1 MFYAGLKRA
10 CDFIIALLALIL
22 CAPLFLLLAIIIK
35 ATSPGP
41 VFFRQIRV
49 GRDGK
54 FFYCLKFRS
63 MKTTAPQSPTSEL
76 RHADFYITRVGAFLR
91 RCSLDELPQLFNIL
105 KGDMSLI
112 GPRPLIPAELT
123 VHDLRSQY
131 HVYQVRPGL
140 TGWAQIHGRDTI
152 SAVRKAKLDRYYVE
166 HFGLKMDLKILL
178 KSAISVLRQNDVAEG
193 EDHVAGG
200 PKQSLRAR
208 FRAVY
213 NRGSMLVTLHSSI
226 KKALPRIAPA
236 SVAAC
241 SKSKSKKT
249 A

>member
-1 MFYAGLKRA
+1 MFYAGFKRC
-10 CDFIIALLALIL
+10 CDFLIALFALLL
-22 CAPLFLLLAIIIK
+22 CAPLFLILSIVIK
-35 ATSPGP
+35 VTSPGP

-49 GRDGK
+49 GRNGK

-76 RHADFYITRVGAFLR
+76 RHADFYITKVGAFLR

-123 VHDLRSQY
+123 VHDLRQQY
-131 HVYQVRPGL
+131 HVYRVRPGM

-166 HFGLKMDLKILL
+166 HFGLRMDLKILL
-178 KSAISVLRQNDVAEG
+178 KSAISVLRQSDVAEG
-193 EDHVAGG
+193 EDHTVGASKPGI
-200 PKQSLRAR
+200 LAR
-208 FRAVY
+208 IRGAY
-213 NRGSMLVTLHSSI
+213 IRGSMLVTLHRSI
-226 KKALPRIAPA
+226 KKALPRIASA
-236 SVAAC
+236 STTNTT
-241 SKSKSKKT
+241 SKNKKT